1 MVRID
6 NFTCARLHTARQ
18 TKALETLMAAK
29 LPPHELMQRAGE
41 AVARLAKALVPHARC
56 IWIACG
62 PGNNGGDGL
71 TAACA
76 LLPWAAL
83 TGTQLV
89 VTWEG
94 DEKRMPP
101 DARNA
106 LERVRRAGITLSSN
120 PPVECDLVIDAVFG
134 LGVTGSAG
142 TPRIGQLIEQVNTL
156 GRTRLCVDTPSGLD
170 ADTGKYLIAETPL
183 PSSDKDIFTL
193 TFLTLKPGLFTADGR
208 DRAGQVWFDDLG
220 SSTFEEQHSAADAN
234 RETAESAWLGSTPPM
249 AGSCM
254 VSNKPISRSHNS
266 HKGSQGDVWV
276 VGGQHASHN
285 GSGMTGAAV
294 LSARAA
300 LHQGAGRVF
309 VVPLGNPMVTWDGS
323 QPELM
328 FRSTE
333 SLDRTENMRTGCWVC
348 GCGGG
353 ELVQK
358 YIPTLLL
365 HTDFLVLDADALNA
379 ISQAPHLIDG
389 VRARANRG
397 QTTVMTPH
405 PLEAAR
411 LRGASTVDI
420 QSDRLAHAR
429 DIAKRYQSIC
439 VLKGSGTV
447 VATPGGTVVVNPSGN
462 AALAT
467 AGTGDV
473 LAGMLGAALAR
484 LSTLESQLRLSQTE
498 KEHATLDAVTRTVW
512 LHGCVADKWPKDGP
526 SLTASR
532 LCRSLNPDG
541 TALGS

>member
-41 AVARLAKALVPHARC
+41 AVARLAKALAPHARC

-76 LLPWAAL
+76 LSPWAAL

-94 DEKRMPP
+94 DEQRMPP

-106 LERVRRAGITLSSN
+106 LEQVRLAGITLSSR
-120 PPVECDLVIDAVFG
+120 PPAECDLVIDAVLG
-134 LGVTGSAG
+134 LGMTGSAR

-170 ADTGKYLIAETPL
+170 ADTGKYLIAKTPV
-183 PSSDKDIFTL
+183 PSSDKTIFTL
-193 TFLTLKPGLFTADGR
+193 TLLTLKPGLFTADGR

-220 SSTFEEQHSAADAN
+220 ASTFEEQHGAAVAN
-234 RETAESAWLGSTPPM
+234 REAAESAWLGSARQVT
-249 AGSCM
+249 GNCR

-309 VVPLGNPMVTWDGS
+309 VVPLGKPMVAWDGS

-333 SLDRTENMRTGCWVC
+333 SLDHTETMRSGCWVC

-353 ELVQK
+353 DLIRE
-358 YIPTLLL
+358 YIPALLL
-365 HTDFLVLDADALNA
+365 HTGFLVLDADALNA
-379 ISQAPHLIDG
+379 ISRDPQLIEA
-389 VRARANRG
+389 VVARANRG

-411 LRGASTVDI
+411 LCGASTADI

-429 DIAKRYQSIC
+429 EIAKRYRSIC

-447 VATPGGTVVVNPSGN
+447 VATSGGTVVVNTSGN

-484 LSTLESQLRLSQTE
+484 LSTHEGQTQLAQSE
-498 KEHATLDAVTRTVW
+498 KDHATLDAVTRTVW
-512 LHGCVADKWPKDGP
+512 LHGCAADKWPKDGP
-526 SLTASR
+526 TLTASR

-541 TALGS
+541 TALD

>member
-6 NFTCARLHTARQ
+6 NFTCARLHTTRQ
-18 TKALETLMAAK
+18 TKALEALMATK
-29 LPPHELMQRAGE
+29 LPPHELMQRAGD
-41 AVARLAKALVPHARC
+41 AVARLAKALAPHARC

-120 PPVECDLVIDAVFG
+120 PPAECDLVIDAVFG
-134 LGVTGSAG
+134 LGLTGSAR
-142 TPRIGQLIEQVNTL
+142 TPRIGQLIKQVNAA

-170 ADTGKYLIAETPL
+170 ADTGKYLVAENPI
-183 PSSDKDIFTL
+183 PASDKAVFTL

-208 DRAGQVWFDDLG
+208 DCAGQIWFDDLG
-220 SSTFEEQHSAADAN
+220 ASAFEGQQNAADAN
-234 RETAESAWLGSTPPM
+234 REAAESVWLGSAPPM

-309 VVPLGNPMVTWDGS
+309 VVPLGKPMVAWDGS

-333 SLDRTENMRTGCWVC
+333 SLDHTETMRSGCWVC

-353 ELVQK
+353 DLIRDH
-358 YIPTLLL
+358 IPALLL
-365 HTDFLVLDADALNA
+365 HTGFLILDADALNA
-379 ISQAPHLIDG
+379 ISQDPQLIEG
-389 VRARANRG
+389 VVARAHRG

-411 LRGASTVDI
+411 LCGASAADI
-420 QSDRLAHAR
+420 QSNRLAHAR

-484 LSTLESQLRLSQTE
+484 LSTLESQVRLSHTE
-498 KEHATLDAVTRTVW
+498 KDHATLDAVTRTVW

-526 SLTASR
+526 ALTASR
-532 LCRSLNPDG
+532 LCLSLSPN
-541 TALGS
+541 